1 MPVDCVRP
9 TKPVL
14 VHVDPV
20 EWREFKKLV
29 GSRMASRRI
38 RALIRVEIER
48 QRKVNRS
55 VILK

>member
-14 VHVDPV
+14 VHVDPE
-20 EWREFKKLV
+20 EWSEFRKLV

-48 QRKVNRS
+48 QIRVNRS
-55 VILK
+55 TQR

>member
-14 VHVDPV
+14 VHVDPE
-20 EWREFKKLV
+20 EWSEFKKLV
-29 GSRMASRRI
+29 GSRKASRRI

-48 QRKVNRS
+48 QRRVNRS
-55 VILK
+55 VTVK